1 MRKLAGFIFIIGIV
15 LIAGAGMFAFDSY
28 MTDDRRS
35 AVHGEINT
43 RLDEGAEQYEQNRE
57 EGCRRSGCGFF
68 AGISSMTVA
77 IRDGIFLPRPFDP
90 DTVFVETK
98 GDWIQFPY
106 DLEMVETIV
115 DWEIERTP
123 VRVSTSNRLVQ
134 YFDYVASLRRSGS
147 VKIYVQD
154 DNLIA
159 MAVRVLNDGIRAG
172 KSNSAPQAAD
182 VPIPFVT
189 IDGLPVRDYPKI
201 NEVGVGLGQVIS
213 PVDYRHLSMD
223 FDGQV
228 EVTIVALAE
237 DAKIIEFLSGFD
249 VSLIVDGLP
258 QRPAGYTAGVGIVQ
272 NTEPPEASE

>member
-1 MRKLAGFIFIIGIV
+1 
-15 LIAGAGMFAFDSY
+15 
-28 MTDDRRS
+28 
-35 AVHGEINT
+35 
-43 RLDEGAEQYEQNRE
+43 
-57 EGCRRSGCGFF
+57 
-68 AGISSMTVA
+68 
-77 IRDGIFLPRPFDP
+77 
-90 DTVFVETK
+90 VFVETK
-98 GDWIQFPY
+98 GDWVQFPY

-134 YFDYVASLRRSGS
+134 YFDYVANLRRTGS
-147 VKIYVQD
+147 VKIYAQD

-189 IDGLPVRDYPKI
+189 IDGL
-201 NEVGVGLGQVIS
+201 